1 VSPVRGVGPDAG
13 QVGPAAERIVLSAE
27 APPPSQVNDALVVGL
42 SLAAAA
48 CAVVFALALT
58 FGGPLGLYGGALALS
73 LFCLAAAVR
82 RYFVDRFPNVE
93 ALEPRHT
100 DADQGADDGTLVDL
114 VDVKPVGRRPFLRR
128 VLLAAAGVFG
138 LSLAAPVASLGPSPG
153 DRLRTTAWRAGA
165 RLVTTDGE
173 RLRPD
178 DVAVGGVSSV
188 WPEGAVGDERSAVI
202 LLRLSAQPEPPTI
215 LEWVV
220 GDHVLAY
227 SKVCTH
233 AGCPVALYR
242 QRDEALFCPCHQST
256 FDAVHG
262 AVPTF
267 GPAARALPQLPL
279 GVDDD
284 GFLIALGDFV
294 EPVGPAYG

>member
-1 VSPVRGVGPDAG
+1 MSRSVGQPTGHVGPD
-13 QVGPAAERIVLSAE
+13 PERTVLSSQ

-42 SLAAAA
+42 SIAAA
-48 CAVVFALALT
+48 VFGLVFALGLT
-58 FGGPLGLYGGALALS
+58 LDAPMGLYGSALAIG
-73 LFCLAAAVR
+73 LFCLGAGVR
-82 RYFVDRFPNVE
+82 RYFADRFPDVE
-93 ALEPRHT
+93 ALEPRHS
-100 DADQGADDGTLVDL
+100 DANQTGEGGTLVDL

-128 VLLAAAGVFG
+128 VLVAAAGVFG
-138 LSLAAPVASLGPSPG
+138 LSLAAPVVSLGPAPG
-153 DRLRTTAWRAGA
+153 DRLRTGWRAGM

-173 RLRPD
+173 LLRPD
-178 DVAVGGVSSV
+178 DVAEGGVSSV
-188 WPEGAVGDERSAVI
+188 WPEGRVGDERSAVI
-202 LLRLSAQPEPPTI
+202 LLRLSGQPEPPTN
-215 LEWVV
+215 LDWVV
-220 GDHVLAY
+220 ADQLLAY

-256 FDAVHG
+256 FDVIHG

-279 GVDDD
+279 GVGDD
-284 GFLIALGDFV
+284 GYLVALGDFV